1 MSRWCDASFYY
12 LLSSGLSSG
21 LSPKAATFSIY
32 FRVKP
37 KFKSLMPR
45 WHAID
50 EKEKSSELD
59 FLWRLNHRLLGLQIS
74 FCLVPNATAGRLKAI
89 GSPRNKF
96 TKLFKC
102 YNKWNVIEHSTA
114 YCYKTTLTL
123 LCILLQDN
131 TNTTLQQQCWW
142 RLAQWLIKNLNNV
155 KLVSNKMKPSK

>member
-1 MSRWCDASFYY
+1 MTLVFTIYLVQASILAKVLKQQRFQF
-12 LLSSGLSSG
+12 
-21 LSPKAATFSIY
+21 TFVWSQNLK
-32 FRVKP
+32 V
-37 KFKSLMPR
+37 L
-45 WHAID
+45 
-50 EKEKSSELD
+50 
-59 FLWRLNHRLLGLQIS
+59 
-74 FCLVPNATAGRLKAI
+74 CLVDTPSMKKKKFRTGFSLEIESPLVGPPDEYLFGSNATTGRLKAI

-142 RLAQWLIKNLNNV
+142 RLAQWLIPNLNNV